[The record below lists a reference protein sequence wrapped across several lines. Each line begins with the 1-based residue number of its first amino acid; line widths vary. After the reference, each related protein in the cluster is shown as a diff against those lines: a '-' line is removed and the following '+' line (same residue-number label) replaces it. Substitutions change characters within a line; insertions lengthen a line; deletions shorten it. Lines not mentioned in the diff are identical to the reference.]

1 MYEMTLE
8 EMARRKIRVLPQSL
22 SEAIDELERDDVI
35 QKGLGSIYPEFQKL
49 KRMEWNDYH
58 RQVSAWEV
66 ERYLTML

>member
-1 MYEMTLE
+1 
-8 EMARRKIRVLPQSL
+8 V
-22 SEAIDELERDDVI
+22 DELERDEVI
-35 QKGLGSIYPEFQKL
+35 QAALSPIYPEFLKL